1 MVIWHW
7 NHSRLALKTSNCAA
21 LSRKNAHAAQ
31 SLGNW
36 ETWSTW
42 ARVPADDECLSAP
55 WREECRER
63 EEWGGGRMV
72 RKRRDGKSR
81 EQGVFC
87 IGGGEEE
94 LHHKGI
100 WKQSIYKR
108 CQFPFLFTKR
118 KGNWPQAGVTDFI
131 FIGNKL
137 YSSSCSFWIYNS
149 HPGSLFFLTKETNEK
164 WHKWND
170 GACVSCFAAYF
181 CLECSRALLLSPSVC
196 LRCSCRDDTPYSSFP
211 SDMGSWSLFTDHA
224 GTLSSPLLNPLKI
237 CCIYKPFF

>member
-81 EQGVFC
+81 EQGGFC

-100 WKQSIYKR
+100 WKQSIYKGVS
-108 CQFPFLFTKR
+108 FPFFSQKERETDHKQELLTLFSLVINCALPAVLSEYTT
-118 KGNWPQAGVTDFI
+118 PIQAHC
-131 FIGNKL
+131 
-137 YSSSCSFWIYNS
+137 SSWQKKQMKSN
-149 HPGSLFFLTKETNEK
+149 TNEMTVLVC
-164 WHKWND
+164 H
-170 GACVSCFAAYF
+170 V
-181 CLECSRALLLSPSVC
+181 LLLIFAWSAAE
-196 LRCSCRDDTPYSSFP
+196 LCSCRSLCVWGVVVELTLHILPFPQIWGPGPFLLTTLEPYPVLCSI
-211 SDMGSWSLFTDHA
+211 H
-224 GTLSSPLLNPLKI
+224 
-237 CCIYKPFF
+237 

>member
-1 MVIWHW
+1 MVIWNW

-31 SLGNW
+31 SLGNR

-131 FIGNKL
+131 FIGNKIVL
-137 YSSSCSFWIYNS
+137 FQ
-149 HPGSLFFLTKETNEK
+149 LFFLNIQLPSRLIVLLDKRNK
-164 WHKWND
+164 WKVTQMKWRCLCVMFCCLFLP
-170 GACVSCFAAYF
+170 GVQQSFAPVALCVS
-181 CLECSRALLLSPSVC
+181 EV
-196 LRCSCRDDTPYSSFP
+196 
-211 SDMGSWSLFTDHA
+211 
-224 GTLSSPLLNPLKI
+224 
-237 CCIYKPFF
+237 